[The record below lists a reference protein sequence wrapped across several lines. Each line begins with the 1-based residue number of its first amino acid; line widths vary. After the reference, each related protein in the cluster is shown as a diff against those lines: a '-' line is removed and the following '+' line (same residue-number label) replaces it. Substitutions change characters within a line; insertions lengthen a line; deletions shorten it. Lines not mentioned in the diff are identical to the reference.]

1 MPYIKQNERGLVDI
15 IELERSGGDNPGTLN
30 FCITVMLMG
39 YFERNGGRYQQ
50 INDVMGAL
58 EGAKLEFYRRV
69 ASPYEDTKIKEN
81 GDVY

>member
-1 MPYIKQNERGLVDI
+1 MPYIKHTDRFQLIYQEREADT
-15 IELERSGGDNPGTLN
+15 PGELN
-30 FCITVMLMG
+30 FMITRLLSHYLDSKG
-39 YFERNGGRYQQ
+39 KSYQT

-69 ASPYEDTKIKEN
+69 AAPYEDTKIKEN